1 MNNKEYPTQQAEEFL
16 EPLNEQVIKL
26 LVDNHKQ
33 FQSFIERRVGSKAVA
48 EDLLQLSLKKAL
60 EHAPR
65 LLKNESILSWFYT
78 ILRNTITDFYRSESV
93 EERKREEFKKLLTV
107 SDYSEKLEENVC
119 QCLRELIPTLKPEY
133 GELILKIDL
142 EKNCPDEFSKRLGIS
157 RGNLD
162 VRLHRA
168 RQALKTSLVRTCGT
182 CTEHGCLNCTCG
194 K

>member
-1 MNNKEYPTQQAEEFL
+1 MSPPQPTEELL
-16 EPLNEQVIKL
+16 EPLKEPVIKL

-60 EHAPR
+60 EHAPTSS
-65 LLKNESILSWFYT
+65 KDESVLSWFYT

-93 EERKREEFKKLLTV
+93 EERKREEFKELLKV
-107 SDYSEKLEENVC
+107 SEGSSELEENVC
-119 QCLRELIPTLKPEY
+119 KCLKGLIPTLKPEY
-133 GELILKIDL
+133 AELILKIDL
-142 EKNCPDEFSKRLGIS
+142 EKLSPDEVSKNLGIS

-168 RQALKTSLVRTCGT
+168 RQALKTSLVRACGT
-182 CTEHGCLNCTCG
+182 CTEHGCLDCTCG
-194 K
+194 V